1 MSGLQGP
8 RLTSVESQHPGEIL
22 ELDGFV
28 QNCDI
33 VAQEQE
39 TACNRHFE
47 LTEIKKILFLR

>member
-33 VAQEQE
+33 LAQEQE